1 MLGRNIYRPQFNLGE
16 LRPST
21 IDWTIDDCE
30 QADARNFSP
39 RLYAFSSSQILLDRL
54 TGPHYGVNFN
64 TAQVSPFTQSHDS
77 MSWHYQ
83 VDWTPYPAQGPQSDH
98 EIYYQPVSPAEEGSP
113 HCWCRATPMSLSQNY
128 SNSILPSSPVLY
140 NSFRYP
146 DNPQFPIEQRE
157 ENIEGFMSPFS
168 PILEDLLDS
177 DTDDGEESDC
187 QESDLDHSD
196 ERSLATSP
204 YASDGVDYDQATYA
218 VLIHHALMSAPKHR
232 MVLAEIYTY
241 FREKIPRFKNL
252 KDRGWMNSIR
262 HNLSM
267 NGVSVPSHTT

>member
-1 MLGRNIYRPQFNLGE
+1 MLGINIYRPQFNLGK

-21 IDWTIDDCE
+21 ISRTIDDYE
-30 QADARNFSP
+30 QADTKNFSP
-39 RLYAFSSSQILLDRL
+39 RLCTFSPSQILFDRL
-54 TGPHYGVNFN
+54 AGPHYGVNFN
-64 TAQVSPFTQSHDS
+64 TAQVSPFTQSHDF

-83 VDWTPYPAQGPQSDH
+83 VDWTPSPAQGPQSDH
-98 EIYYQPVSPAEEGSP
+98 EIYYQPVSPAEEGSFRYWR
-113 HCWCRATPMSLSQNY
+113 HATRMSLSQNY
-128 SNSILPSSPVLY
+128 SNSIFPSSPVLY
-140 NSFRYP
+140 DSLMYP

-157 ENIEGFMSPFS
+157 ENIEGLMPPFS

-177 DTDDGEESDC
+177 DDGEESDY
-187 QESDLDHSD
+187 QEPDLDYSD

-204 YASDGVDYDQATYA
+204 YARDDVDFDQTAPYA

-252 KDRGWMNSIR
+252 KSRGWMNSIR